1 MLTRVARTQS
11 TPVIGR
17 SLTTRDDV
25 DWLFVENAFVKALR
39 NAGAAHVASTP
50 QEETTRTHKHSFEDK
65 NSIERVNALNAP
77 VIVSSLDPTNMRS
90 PTYLQ
95 KAAVVSSVQT
105 GSDNANST
113 ELYVR
118 K

>member
-95 KAAVVSSVQT
+95 KALLLHVQIM
-105 GSDNANST
+105 S
-113 ELYVR
+113 
-118 K
+118 

>member
-1 MLTRVARTQS
+1 M
-11 TPVIGR
+11 
-17 SLTTRDDV
+17 
-25 DWLFVENAFVKALR
+25 KALR

-77 VIVSSLDPTNMRS
+77 IIVSSLDPTNMRS

-95 KAAVVSSVQT
+95 KAPLWCRVYRPDLIMRTVLSFMSENETLAALDDEKVIIRGKYLLRVMA
-105 GSDNANST
+105 D
-113 ELYVR
+113 
-118 K
+118 